1 MPPLNLDDLIGM
13 GSPIQATL
21 NGATYDLRSPEDMDA
36 ETYIRF
42 ERLQR
47 RIAEYQQAE
56 MVATFEDE
64 ASVQK
69 NATLLEQAVNQAI
82 RLLCAD
88 IPLDRMT
95 FVQKMRLLTFY
106 NEEARVRMQSLEKK
120 SVGAVTPGA

>member
-120 SVGAVTPGA
+120 SVGAVTPTA